1 MRKGRCVDAD
11 PLNVKID
18 LTKSLRF
25 VIRELIDAAKKMD
38 AESTEKTTV
47 EMVLRHLVEANLSL
61 ASSHSSRSSI
71 LATSDRGCFIIGDVV
86 IHVSSLVCEAVIH
99 KCQRDLD
106 DGKRPIVITTSNYVL
121 VFEELADI
129 YGLAGYID
137 VFDIEQFLAIYLYE
151 LGGVTFVE
159 RTEIVRR
166 LIDIYN
172 AIVESSETGP
182 SVKIRIGTS

>member
-1 MRKGRCVDAD
+1 
-11 PLNVKID
+11 
-18 LTKSLRF
+18 
-25 VIRELIDAAKKMD
+25 
-38 AESTEKTTV
+38 
-47 EMVLRHLVEANLSL
+47 MVR
-61 ASSHSSRSSI
+61 
-71 LATSDRGCFIIGDVV
+71 
-86 IHVSSLVCEAVIH
+86 EAVIH

-106 DGKRPIVITTSNYVL
+106 DGKRPVVITTSNYVL
-121 VFEELADI
+121 AFGELVDI
-129 YGLAGYID
+129 CGLAGYID